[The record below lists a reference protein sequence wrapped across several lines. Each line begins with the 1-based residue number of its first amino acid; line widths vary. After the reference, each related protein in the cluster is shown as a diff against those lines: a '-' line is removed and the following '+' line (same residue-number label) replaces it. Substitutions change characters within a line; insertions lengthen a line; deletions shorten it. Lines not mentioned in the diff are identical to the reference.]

1 MRLIVF
7 GPPGAGK
14 GTQAKLLS
22 SYLSISHLSTG
33 EILRS
38 KLNQKDELSL
48 RLQNIMSSGNLV
60 SDDILNQ
67 IVSEKLLSKECK
79 PGFILDGYPRTINQM
94 NYLNNYNQKNS
105 IVINLIINIDV
116 DNITIQNR
124 ILNRSKTENREDD
137 SIQTIK
143 TRVNTYNSETKPIT
157 EYYKNNN
164 NSIYHEIDGSNKVD
178 EIQKKLRNIVKNANF
193 S

>member
-1 MRLIVF
+1 MQLIVF

-14 GTQAKLLS
+14 GTQAELLS
-22 SYLSISHLSTG
+22 SYLSIFHLSTG

-38 KLNQKDELSL
+38 KLNEKDELSL

-67 IVSEKLLSKECK
+67 IISEKLLSKECS

-94 NYLNNYNQKNS
+94 NYLNNYNQKNN
-105 IVINLIINIDV
+105 IVINLIINIHV

-124 ILNRSKTENREDD
+124 ILNRSKTENRDDD
-137 SIQTIK
+137 SIKTIE

-157 EYYKNNN
+157 EYYKNNHD
-164 NSIYHEIDGSNKVD
+164 SIYHEIDGSNKVE
-178 EIQKKLRNIVKNANF
+178 EIQKKLRNIVKNTNF

>member
-1 MRLIVF
+1 MRLIIF

-38 KLNQKDELSL
+38 KLNEKDEISF

-67 IVSEKLLSKECK
+67 IISEKLISKECD

-94 NYLNNYNQKNS
+94 NYLNNYNQKNN
-105 IVINLIINIDV
+105 IVINLIINIHV
-116 DNITIQNR
+116 DNLTIQNR
-124 ILNRSKTENREDD
+124 ILNRSKKENREDD
-137 SIQTIK
+137 SIETIE
-143 TRVNTYNSETKPIT
+143 TRVNTYNLETKPIT
-157 EYYKNNN
+157 EYYKNNHKL
-164 NSIYHEIDGSNKVD
+164 IYYEIDGTNNVE
-178 EIQKKLRNIVKNANF
+178 EIQKKLINIVKNANF